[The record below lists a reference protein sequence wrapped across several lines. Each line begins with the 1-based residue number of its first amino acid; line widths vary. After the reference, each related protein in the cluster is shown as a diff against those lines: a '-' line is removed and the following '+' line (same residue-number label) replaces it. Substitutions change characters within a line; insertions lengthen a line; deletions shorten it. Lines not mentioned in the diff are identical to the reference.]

1 MLPQKHQM
9 VYYKLILCRV
19 MENVSMIVKDRLPM
33 FRATVLTFHLW
44 CVAGSCSSKSRNSQ
58 KYQVPVH
65 TLKEITA
72 ILVQS
77 LVDKGRRAT
86 SRHDSA
92 AGADLSNWDHTE
104 QKFAFPHLLSF

>member
-1 MLPQKHQM
+1 MQSDGKCVYGHQRPSAY
-9 VYYKLILCRV
+9 VSCHSLNFSPVVCSRKLQFP
-19 MENVSMIVKDRLPM
+19 VSEL
-33 FRATVLTFHLW
+33 
-44 CVAGSCSSKSRNSQ
+44 Q